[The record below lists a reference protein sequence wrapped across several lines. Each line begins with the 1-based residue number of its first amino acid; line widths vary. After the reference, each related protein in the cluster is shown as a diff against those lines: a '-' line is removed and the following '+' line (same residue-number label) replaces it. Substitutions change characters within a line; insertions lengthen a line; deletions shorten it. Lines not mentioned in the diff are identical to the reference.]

1 MITSTSQRNLM
12 LDVIRAFAVLIVLV
26 HHIDGNLS
34 VSRAEQ
40 ASFAPYAPLF
50 VPGWV
55 GVPIFFVLSGFLIG
69 SLLIQEHVR
78 TGSVN
83 IGRFLV
89 RRGFKIYPPFYI
101 LLAGYILLMVAGGS
115 RPEPERLVREI
126 LFLQNYGS
134 GGLMDVTWSLAVE
147 EHFYFLFAALVWLS
161 LSLRRRW
168 SGGPDAATQAT
179 TAQVF
184 GFLPWLAAGFA
195 LACLVLRIVEFA
207 PYASGSLDNTM
218 KNTHHRIDALFIGAA
233 LAYLHWRGITW
244 RLLSQPVWKVAAITL
259 TLTTFVLVALSG
271 GSSIDRFHK
280 VTWLYLLVSLA
291 TSYVVYLA
299 LVWQGRSQ
307 ALLKGLASVGTA
319 SYCIYLVHIPVYRVV
334 AKLSFF
340 QSLPYPLA
348 AKIVCALGLTIV
360 VGFVMT
366 RIVEV
371 PFLQLRNRLFPSST
385 TALGTPGPTGSP
397 QSRKAGPGPPPE
409 PPPNQIS

>member
-1 MITSTSQRNLM
+1 MISPSSQRNLM

-34 VSRAEQ
+34 VTRAEQ
-40 ASFAPYAPLF
+40 AAFAPFAPLF

-69 SLLIQEHVR
+69 SLLIQEQVR

-83 IGRFLV
+83 VGRFLI

-101 LLAGYILLMVAGGS
+101 LLAGYILLLVAGSS
-115 RPEPERLVREI
+115 RPDPERLLREVF
-126 LFLQNYGS
+126 FLQNYGS

-161 LSLRRRW
+161 LRRRTKVAAE
-168 SGGPDAATQAT
+168 GGSQVS
-179 TAQVF
+179 TAGVF

-195 LACLVLRIVEFA
+195 LICLVLRIVEFSA
-207 PYASGSLDNTM
+207 YVPGSLDNTM

-233 LAYLHWRGITW
+233 LAYLHWRGTTW
-244 RLLSQPVWKVAAITL
+244 RLLNRPVWKAAAIIL
-259 TLTTFVLVALSG
+259 TLTTFVLVAISG
-271 GSSIDRFHK
+271 NSGFERFHK

-299 LVWQGRSQ
+299 LVWQGHSN
-307 ALLKGLASVGTA
+307 AVLKGLASVGTA

-334 AKLSFF
+334 AKLPFF
-340 QSLPYPLA
+340 QSLPFPLA
-348 AKIVCALGLTIV
+348 GKIFCGLALSIV
-360 VGFVMT
+360 TGFVMT
-366 RIVEV
+366 RLVET
-371 PFLQLRNRLFPSST
+371 PFLRLRNRLFPTST
-385 TALGTPGPTGSP
+385 SALSPAVPPGTPPLQSP
-397 QSRKAGPGPPPE
+397 PSPE
-409 PPPNQIS
+409 PPPNQIT

>member
-1 MITSTSQRNLM
+1 MITSSSQRNLM

-26 HHIDGNLS
+26 HHIEGNLS

-40 ASFAPYAPLF
+40 ASFAPFAPLF

-78 TGSVN
+78 TGSVHV
-83 IGRFLV
+83 GRFLI

-115 RPEPERLVREI
+115 RPDPERLVREI
-126 LFLQNYGS
+126 LFFQNYGS

-161 LSLRRRW
+161 LRLRQR
-168 SGGPDAATQAT
+168 SKAGPALAGHLATSE
-179 TAQVF
+179 VF
-184 GFLPWLAAGFA
+184 GFLPWLAACFA
-195 LACLVLRIVEFA
+195 MGCLALRVAEFA
-207 PYASGSLDNTM
+207 PYVPGSLDNTM

-233 LAYLHWRGITW
+233 LAYLHWRGTTW
-244 RLLSQPVWKVAAITL
+244 RVLSRPIWKTAAITL
-259 TLTTFVLVALSG
+259 TLITFVLVALTA
-271 GSSIDRFHK
+271 GSNFARFHK

-299 LVWQGRSQ
+299 LVWQGRSR
-307 ALLKGLASVGTA
+307 AVLRGLASVGTA

-334 AKLSFF
+334 AKLPYFHA
-340 QSLPYPLA
+340 LPFPLA
-348 AKIVCALGLTIV
+348 AKIVCGVSLAIV
-360 VGFVMT
+360 VGFLMT

-371 PFLQLRNRLFPSST
+371 PFLQLRNRLFPAST
-385 TALGTPGPTGSP
+385 SALGSAMPSGSKP
-397 QSRKAGPGPPPE
+397 PLKSVPPPE

>member
-1 MITSTSQRNLM
+1 MITTSSRRNLM

-34 VSRAEQ
+34 VSMADQ

-83 IGRFLV
+83 VGRFLV

-101 LLAGYILLMVAGGS
+101 LLAGYILLMVVGGS
-115 RPEPERLVREI
+115 RPEPERLVREV

-161 LSLRRRW
+161 LRLRRR
-168 SGGPDAATQAT
+168 SSDGPASAGQAA

-207 PYASGSLDNTM
+207 PYVSGSLDNTM

-233 LAYLHWRGITW
+233 LAYLHWRGTTW
-244 RLLSQPVWKVAAITL
+244 RLLSQPVWRAVAIVL

-271 GSSIDRFHK
+271 SSSFDRFHK

-291 TSYVVYLA
+291 TSYLVYLA
-299 LVWQGRSQ
+299 LVWQGRSN
-307 ALLKGLASVGTA
+307 ALLKSLASVGTA

-334 AKLSFF
+334 AKLPFF
-340 QSLPYPLA
+340 QSLPNPLA
-348 AKIVCALGLTIV
+348 AKIVCGLGLAIV
-360 VGFVMT
+360 GGFVMT
-366 RIVEV
+366 RIVEM
-371 PFLQLRNRLFPSST
+371 PFLQLRNRLFPAST
-385 TALGTPGPTGSP
+385 PALGPATPPGSTP
-397 QSRKAGPGPPPE
+397 PLKTVPPPE

>member
-1 MITSTSQRNLM
+1 MITSSSQRNLM

-34 VSRAEQ
+34 VSGVEQ
-40 ASFAPYAPLF
+40 AAFAPYAPLF

-55 GVPIFFVLSGFLIG
+55 GVPVFFVLSGFLIG

-78 TGSVN
+78 TGAVN
-83 IGRFLV
+83 VGRFLV

-101 LLAGYILLMVAGGS
+101 LLGAYILLLVAGGS
-115 RPEPERLVREI
+115 RPEPERLAREI

-147 EHFYFLFAALVWLS
+147 EHFYFLFATLVWLS
-161 LSLRRRW
+161 LRRRTA
-168 SGGPDAATQAT
+168 GAAET
-179 TAQVF
+179 TARVF
-184 GFLPWLAAGFA
+184 GFLPWLAGCLA
-195 LACLVLRIVEFA
+195 LICLGLRIVEFA
-207 PYASGSLDNTM
+207 PYATGSLDNTM

-233 LAYLHWRGITW
+233 LAYLHWRGTTW
-244 RLLSQPVWKVAAITL
+244 RLLNQPVWKTVAMVL

-271 GSSIDRFHK
+271 GSNFDRFHK

-299 LVWQGRSQ
+299 LVWRGQSN
-307 ALLKGLASVGTA
+307 ALLRGLASVGTA

-334 AKLSFF
+334 ARLPFF
-340 QSLPYPLA
+340 QTFPFPLA
-348 AKIVCALGLTIV
+348 AKIVCGVSLAILAGY
-360 VGFVMT
+360 VMT

-371 PFLQLRNRLFPSST
+371 PFLQLRNRLFPPAT
-385 TALGTPGPTGSP
+385 PALGPAVLPGSRPALEPAPT
-397 QSRKAGPGPPPE
+397 QSPPPS
-409 PPPNQIS
+409 QTS